1 MGDDT
6 KNGCVAD
13 KVITATNLKKAVVT
27 RKRRSRC
34 SDKTVKPGDSACSNR
49 RISYQSNIQ

>member
-49 RISYQSNIQ
+49 RISYQSNML